1 VTKFKTIDLLAGAFV
16 IVIGLLAIYEST
28 GFTLGSARRIGPG
41 YFPFFVGLMMV
52 ILGIAIALE
61 NLWSASDIGTTL
73 EWPPLRAPILILAS
87 VGCFAAMI
95 ERFGLA
101 PAGFVAVFLASLA
114 DSTTSLRQKLAVSV
128 AVPAVT
134 LLIFKYGLSM
144 NVDVI
149 RWRP

>member
-1 VTKFKTIDLLAGAFV
+1 MTKFKTIDLLAGAFV

-73 EWPPLRAPILILAS
+73 EWRRCARRSSSWPRSAALR
-87 VGCFAAMI
+87 
-95 ERFGLA
+95 R
-101 PAGFVAVFLASLA
+101 
-114 DSTTSLRQKLAVSV
+114 
-128 AVPAVT
+128 
-134 LLIFKYGLSM
+134 
-144 NVDVI
+144 
-149 RWRP
+149 